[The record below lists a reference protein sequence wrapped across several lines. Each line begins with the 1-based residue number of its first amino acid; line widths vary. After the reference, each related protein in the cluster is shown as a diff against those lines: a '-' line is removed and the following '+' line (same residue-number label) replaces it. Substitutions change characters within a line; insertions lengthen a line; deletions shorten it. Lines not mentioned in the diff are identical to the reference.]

1 MIAGLGRG
9 FHPLT
14 QPSKRLPSPLPS
26 FNRDSPHAYHL
37 RAEWLLQPERRK
49 RHCRLAGKAGKVC
62 HCGRPHHRQ
71 SKQYRQYDLP
81 YFEKTGLLPDCRE
94 FRCYSIAEPWDD
106 SEDLSASKPARGR
119 SVVAGAT
126 RQTGKLP
133 ARSYLW
139 PQSCARDPCINIQ
152 TARLSQ
158 NLRIYPIE
166 QFQLPAY
173 PCPRE
178 RSYPTER

>member
-1 MIAGLGRG
+1 LLALAAASI
-9 FHPLT
+9 
-14 QPSKRLPSPLPS
+14 RLPNQANACRVHCLHSIGTHRTLTTS
-26 FNRDSPHAYHL
+26 ERM
-37 RAEWLLQPERRK
+37 WLLQPERRK
-49 RHCRLAGKAGKVC
+49 RHCRLTGKAGKVC

-81 YFEKTGLLPDCRE
+81 YFEKTGLLSDCRE

-106 SEDLSASKPARGR
+106 SEDQSASKPARGR

-133 ARSYLW
+133 ARSHLW